1 MNQITVNRP
10 HSTSDAND
18 AADWLIA
25 GHIRAATDE
34 RDTAA
39 TLLDLGRYCDGLE
52 HDHRAEHH
60 QATADVLNAVASLYR
75 LALAA

>member
-1 MNQITVNRP
+1 MTTTATP
-10 HSTSDAND
+10 TDTTSDANA

-52 HDHRAEHH
+52 HDHLAEHH